1 MAEYARALCRR
12 IKPGFTFTFDS
23 TPLKTGGIN
32 FAGKLTVAHPD
43 GAEFVV
49 HVPGKLTYDPAGR
62 TGDPHASER
71 VLLHRL
77 ATTKGPDGVFPVC
90 RAWRELALRAFA
102 EGADAARWG
111 TGAVRRVPG
120 RAAGTPGRGVGA
132 PGQGAG
138 APGPG

>member
-71 VLLHRL
+71 V
-77 ATTKGPDGVFPVC
+77 GNS
-90 RAWRELALRAFA
+90 
-102 EGADAARWG
+102 
-111 TGAVRRVPG
+111 
-120 RAAGTPGRGVGA
+120 
-132 PGQGAG
+132 
-138 APGPG
+138 